1 MERDTGEKSVAE
13 SGVERRGES
22 VRQSEGEEKIPV
34 NFAKYEGRI
43 ENVSFE
49 FARTVADSA
58 REIRN
63 LIGELSAIVLFLR
76 KSSSELS
83 TSY

>member
-1 MERDTGEKSVAE
+1 MERDTGGNSTGEIDTE
-13 SGVERRGES
+13 SNRVITQRSERVEEFS
-22 VRQSEGEEKIPV
+22 V
-34 NFAKYEGRI
+34 NFEKYEGKTEKMREWSI
-43 ENVSFE
+43 SV
-49 FARTVADSA
+49 FAGSA

-63 LIGELSAIVLFLR
+63 LIGELSAIIFFLR

>member
-1 MERDTGEKSVAE
+1 MERDTGENSTGEIDAE
-13 SGVERRGES
+13 SNRVITQRS
-22 VRQSEGEEKIPV
+22 DLAEEIPGK
-34 NFAKYEGRI
+34 FEKYEGKTESARARSI
-43 ENVSFE
+43 RVS
-49 FARTVADSA
+49 AGSA

-63 LIGELSAIVLFLR
+63 LIGELSAIIFFLR